1 MQWPRSKP
9 IERGVLLGANYSEES
24 VTDSSENM
32 DCGAVQA
39 VERVVGAA
47 CAGAKDRYKG
57 RLNIYG
63 DLIYDDEDEYPYAPW
78 LGSNC
83 VDTGFMF
90 IRPKVG
96 IPVVLLCNCYH
107 TAINYSSPMASLVL
121 TDSSQLSSDSQHLAS
136 LPGKSS
142 RPSSNSDIAR
152 TNATNKI
159 QSSRSGYK
167 IIVDGVDCTPKP
179 LYISNR
185 QLVKALKKSCDVTQ
199 TTASHSS
206 SHMSEASSAVISS
219 KISPVDVGPIHL
231 PYSES
236 EYDKLQ
242 ICLSDSSEEHSEKK
256 WVPPKDYVLK
266 KIKEPEPPPRV
277 ILILRETPTFFLL
290 ERPSLTEIKGTPEG
304 DEVEKDNAYYEYMTV
319 GKGRLRYTSNA
330 EVQTTYSALKNNE
343 NVVFKPIPGAS
354 PELILLDENEKEL
367 ERLDLAPLNR
377 EECNSLLSKYGF
389 QKKGSDVESN
399 RIRQLRLAPF
409 VSVELAQD
417 GREIALERHL
427 TPDEIT
433 GSGSITLLF
442 LATPAEELV
451 PPAAEREAAELSAE
465 DSTAPIAFFLPT
477 EPAAGGVTTADT
489 IPIVLSETP
498 TIFLLDQPS
507 LTVEKG
513 MQEGTLTERD
523 NTYYEYIT
531 VGEGRN
537 RKITNMAVQTPSFDR
552 KETATM
558 SDPVNKRNDERMV
571 TMWDMYDCYEEEARK
586 EVGTPSHNMTMTSRS
601 AGKDITELGS
611 KEALD
616 LADSDRD
623 SPEEQF
629 KKIAKCPE
637 FKEAAVKME
646 RLLASNVYHHQQKIF
661 KGLLPQDPLQL
672 DIRYDYKLN
681 HLWTFSCDA
690 VKGRTVTSLSWNKE
704 NEDILAVGYGKFY
717 FTEKINGLVCCWCIK
732 NPVQPE
738 RAFKFDA
745 TVTAVDFS
753 KVHPNLL
760 AVGLYDGRVLVLDV
774 AAKET
779 SVVAQ
784 SGRETS
790 PSYEPVWHVQ
800 WFHDK
805 ENHSLEEQIITCCQD
820 GRVCRYRNINDLVC
834 FPMMRVRRVEGKV
847 KGIEQPRRC
856 HPQDIPVSRY
866 PAALV
871 LARHPEDPLTYYVA
885 TDEGCVHKCS
895 FNYLHQH
902 LDLFLAHAG
911 PVYAI
916 QFSPFHSTPSQDL
929 NPNFPVNL
937 QIRQDEIETFA
948 PVSADAVVGCN
959 PLFDSQASSHNR
971 FYLPERIKPCCR
983 KLFLTCGA
991 DWYVRIWGEGI
1002 TEPIVT
1008 LGSSM
1013 EPVQGAAWSPSHS
1026 TVLAS
1031 ISGSSVCLWDIQ
1043 RKTISPSSTVCSP
1056 ANTHNTVVQFTASG
1070 LNLLVGDVEGGVH
1083 VFALESMPFKPFFQ
1097 KNAIVNSLCKELTA
1111 KQELLDKEKPPP
1123 VHPTEIRTSISP
1135 SSAVELN
1142 TTSALAN
1149 YTTEAVDSLAQHETC
1164 ALTNYATEAEDPL
1177 NGFGPTGR
1185 TVNYDSRRVQGLA
1198 VWIVPSTCVLGLL
1211 DGKTALVNCV
1221 EDVFLVDGKKRKLI
1235 NTQLASVATW
1245 SKTKPTSDASCYP
1258 FGLYALSTNYANGLG
1273 LGKVE
1278 LEEVNPHL
1286 RGGRVENYLGK
1297 ITPSSPDQDLNL
1309 DLPVLSSRVKHD

>member
-1 MQWPRSKP
+1 
-9 IERGVLLGANYSEES
+9 
-24 VTDSSENM
+24 
-32 DCGAVQA
+32 
-39 VERVVGAA
+39 
-47 CAGAKDRYKG
+47 
-57 RLNIYG
+57 
-63 DLIYDDEDEYPYAPW
+63 
-78 LGSNC
+78 
-83 VDTGFMF
+83 
-90 IRPKVG
+90 
-96 IPVVLLCNCYH
+96 
-107 TAINYSSPMASLVL
+107 MA
-121 TDSSQLSSDSQHLAS
+121 
-136 LPGKSS
+136 
-142 RPSSNSDIAR
+142 
-152 TNATNKI
+152 
-159 QSSRSGYK
+159 
-167 IIVDGVDCTPKP
+167 
-179 LYISNR
+179 
-185 QLVKALKKSCDVTQ
+185 KKS
-199 TTASHSS
+199 
-206 SHMSEASSAVISS
+206 
-219 KISPVDVGPIHL
+219 G
-231 PYSES
+231 
-236 EYDKLQ
+236 
-242 ICLSDSSEEHSEKK
+242 
-256 WVPPKDYVLK
+256 
-266 KIKEPEPPPRV
+266 
-277 ILILRETPTFFLL
+277 
-290 ERPSLTEIKGTPEG
+290 
-304 DEVEKDNAYYEYMTV
+304 
-319 GKGRLRYTSNA
+319 
-330 EVQTTYSALKNNE
+330 E

-399 RIRQLRLAPF
+399 RIPGQLRLAPF
-409 VSVELAQD
+409 VNVELAQD
-417 GREIALERHL
+417 GREIDLERHL
-427 TPDEIT
+427 TSVAVWSRQVSETCQSRDEIT

-465 DSTAPIAFFLPT
+465 DATAPTAFFLPT

-498 TIFLLDQPS
+498 TIFLLDRPS

-513 MQEGTLTERD
+513 TQEGTLTERD

-537 RKITNMAVQTPSFDR
+537 RKIANMAVQTPSFDR

-586 EVGTPSHNMTMTSRS
+586 EVGTLSHNMTTTSRS

-672 DIRYDYKLN
+672 DVRYDYKLN

-805 ENHSLEEQIITCCQD
+805 ENHSLEEQD
-820 GRVCRYRNINDLVC
+820 GRVCRYRKINDLVC

-916 QFSPFHSTPSQDL
+916 QFSPFHSTPSQNS

-937 QIRQDEIETFA
+937 QIGQDEIETFA
-948 PVSADAVVGCN
+948 PVSTDAGYTRWLVAALS
-959 PLFDSQASSHNR
+959 LFDSHASSHNR

-1056 ANTHNTVVQFTASG
+1056 ANAHNTVVQFTASG
-1070 LNLLVGDVEGGVH
+1070 FNLLVGDVEGGVH
-1083 VFALESMPFKPFFQ
+1083 VFALEGMPFKPFFQ

-1111 KQELLDKEKPPP
+1111 KQELLDKVLK
-1123 VHPTEIRTSISP
+1123 
-1135 SSAVELN
+1135 L
-1142 TTSALAN
+1142 
-1149 YTTEAVDSLAQHETC
+1149 
-1164 ALTNYATEAEDPL
+1164 
-1177 NGFGPTGR
+1177 G
-1185 TVNYDSRRVQGLA
+1185 RRVQGLA
-1198 VWIVPSTCVLGLL
+1198 VWIVPSACVLGLL
-1211 DGKTALVNCV
+1211 DGNIALA
-1221 EDVFLVDGKKRKLI
+1221 KRKRI
-1235 NTQLASVATW
+1235 PSW
-1245 SKTKPTSDASCYP
+1245 IRERSR
-1258 FGLYALSTNYANGLG
+1258 
-1273 LGKVE
+1273 E
-1278 LEEVNPHL
+1278 
-1286 RGGRVENYLGK
+1286 GGR
-1297 ITPSSPDQDLNL
+1297 
-1309 DLPVLSSRVKHD
+1309 LSLRL

>member
-1 MQWPRSKP
+1 MEWASFLCKNGPFHSS
-9 IERGVLLGANYSEES
+9 LGA
-24 VTDSSENM
+24 SST
-32 DCGAVQA
+32 
-39 VERVVGAA
+39 
-47 CAGAKDRYKG
+47 
-57 RLNIYG
+57 L
-63 DLIYDDEDEYPYAPW
+63 
-78 LGSNC
+78 
-83 VDTGFMF
+83 
-90 IRPKVG
+90 
-96 IPVVLLCNCYH
+96 
-107 TAINYSSPMASLVL
+107 
-121 TDSSQLSSDSQHLAS
+121 
-136 LPGKSS
+136 
-142 RPSSNSDIAR
+142 
-152 TNATNKI
+152 
-159 QSSRSGYK
+159 
-167 IIVDGVDCTPKP
+167 
-179 LYISNR
+179 
-185 QLVKALKKSCDVTQ
+185 LVK
-199 TTASHSS
+199 
-206 SHMSEASSAVISS
+206 
-219 KISPVDVGPIHL
+219 
-231 PYSES
+231 
-236 EYDKLQ
+236 
-242 ICLSDSSEEHSEKK
+242 
-256 WVPPKDYVLK
+256 
-266 KIKEPEPPPRV
+266 
-277 ILILRETPTFFLL
+277 
-290 ERPSLTEIKGTPEG
+290 
-304 DEVEKDNAYYEYMTV
+304 
-319 GKGRLRYTSNA
+319 
-330 EVQTTYSALKNNE
+330 
-343 NVVFKPIPGAS
+343 
-354 PELILLDENEKEL
+354 
-367 ERLDLAPLNR
+367 
-377 EECNSLLSKYGF
+377 
-389 QKKGSDVESN
+389 
-399 RIRQLRLAPF
+399 
-409 VSVELAQD
+409 
-417 GREIALERHL
+417 
-427 TPDEIT
+427 DEIT

-498 TIFLLDQPS
+498 TIFLLDRPS

-513 MQEGTLTERD
+513 TQEGTLTERD

-820 GRVCRYRNINDLVC
+820 GRVCRYRKINDLVC

-916 QFSPFHSTPSQDL
+916 QFSPFH
-929 NPNFPVNL
+929 
-937 QIRQDEIETFA
+937 
-948 PVSADAVVGCN
+948 
-959 PLFDSQASSHNR
+959 
-971 FYLPERIKPCCR
+971 R

-1111 KQELLDKEKPPP
+1111 KQELLDK
-1123 VHPTEIRTSISP
+1123 
-1135 SSAVELN
+1135 
-1142 TTSALAN
+1142 
-1149 YTTEAVDSLAQHETC
+1149 
-1164 ALTNYATEAEDPL
+1164 
-1177 NGFGPTGR
+1177 
-1185 TVNYDSRRVQGLA
+1185 
-1198 VWIVPSTCVLGLL
+1198 VL
-1211 DGKTALVNCV
+1211 
-1221 EDVFLVDGKKRKLI
+1221 KL
-1235 NTQLASVATW
+1235 
-1245 SKTKPTSDASCYP
+1245 
-1258 FGLYALSTNYANGLG
+1258 G
-1273 LGKVE
+1273 
-1278 LEEVNPHL
+1278 
-1286 RGGRVENYLGK
+1286 
-1297 ITPSSPDQDLNL
+1297 
-1309 DLPVLSSRVKHD
+1309 